1 MLQNKKSLG
10 QNWLK
15 DRFTLEEIAES
26 ARSEVDFCVEIG
38 PGLGTLTSSLLKRF
52 PKVVAIEFDEKL
64 AHNLPNSFPGKN
76 LEVINTDVLDF
87 DFDQLD
93 GDFSVVGN
101 IPYYITSPI
110 IRKLLLL
117 KKKPVKIVLL
127 MQKEVADRILEE
139 KGRYSFLTLFVQN
152 YAEVEGG
159 IFVERKLFTPPP
171 KVDSASVIFY
181 PREKALVSEEVLKFV
196 KQCFANPRK
205 KLQGMLPHFTGRS
218 REEIIKIFEELGFD
232 LDARPANLD
241 LLEYEELLDK
251 IKEK

>member
-15 DRFTLEEIAES
+15 DRFTLEEIAEC

-38 PGLGTLTSSLLKRF
+38 PGLGTLTSSLLRRF

-76 LEVINTDVLDF
+76 LEVINADVLDF
-87 DFDQLD
+87 DFGQLS
-93 GDFSVVGN
+93 GEFSIVGN

-117 KKKPVKIVLL
+117 KKKPTKIVLL

-139 KGRYSFLTLFVQN
+139 
-152 YAEVEGG
+152 
-159 IFVERKLFTPPP
+159 
-171 KVDSASVIFY
+171 
-181 PREKALVSEEVLKFV
+181 
-196 KQCFANPRK
+196 
-205 KLQGMLPHFTGRS
+205 
-218 REEIIKIFEELGFD
+218 
-232 LDARPANLD
+232 
-241 LLEYEELLDK
+241 
-251 IKEK
+251 

>member
-38 PGLGTLTSSLLKRF
+38 PGLGTLTSSLLRRF

-87 DFDQLD
+87 DFDQLS
-93 GDFSVVGN
+93 GNFSVVGN

-117 KKKPVKIVLL
+117 KKKPAKIVLL

-152 YAEVEGG
+152 YAEVEEG

-171 KVDSASVIFY
+171 KVDSTSVIFY

-218 REEIIKIFEELGFD
+218 REEIVRIFEKLGLD

-241 LLEYEELLDK
+241 LLEYEKLLNK

>member
-26 ARSEVDFCVEIG
+26 AKSEVDFCVEIG
-38 PGLGTLTSSLLKRF
+38 PGLGTLTSSLLRRF
-52 PKVVAIEFDEKL
+52 
-64 AHNLPNSFPGKN
+64 GKN
-76 LEVINTDVLDF
+76 LEVINADVLDF
-87 DFDQLD
+87 DFNQLA
-93 GDFSVVGN
+93 GEFSVVGN

-117 KKKPVKIVLL
+117 EKKPVKIVLL

-152 YAEVEGG
+152 YAEGEGG

-205 KLQGMLPHFTGRS
+205 KLQGVLPHFTGRS
-218 REEIIKIFEELGFD
+218 REEIVKIFEELGLD
-232 LDARPANLD
+232 LDARPANFD
-241 LLEYEELLDK
+241 LLEYEKLLNK
-251 IKEK
+251 IKEN

>member
-1 MLQNKKSLG
+1 
-10 QNWLK
+10 
-15 DRFTLEEIAES
+15 
-26 ARSEVDFCVEIG
+26 
-38 PGLGTLTSSLLKRF
+38 
-52 PKVVAIEFDEKL
+52 
-64 AHNLPNSFPGKN
+64 
-76 LEVINTDVLDF
+76 
-87 DFDQLD
+87 
-93 GDFSVVGN
+93 
-101 IPYYITSPI
+101 
-110 IRKLLLL
+110 
-117 KKKPVKIVLL
+117 

-241 LLEYEELLDK
+241 LLEYEKLLNK